1 MKYRIMIEI
10 ESDDNTIEEM
20 SRKIE
25 AAAYGNGTAYAD
37 LLSGFSIKTEIL
49 PEKTS
54 GELKVPSFLIDR
66 PFDCRRKDCKDR
78 IYTKGDGV

>member
-37 LLSGFSIKTEIL
+37 LLSGFSIKTEIV

-66 PFDCRRKDCKDR
+66 PFDFFNDTATTE